1 MPHLTLE
8 YSANLA
14 TEESIGQL
22 CQALAQCLDA
32 QRETANEH
40 TNESGQRVYPR
51 GGIRVRA
58 LRCEQYCIADG
69 RADAAFLHANLKIG
83 AGRSEA
89 TKNATGDALFALIK
103 QHFADEFEQR
113 GLALSLEINEFSEA
127 GTWKHNNLHARLKAE

>member
-14 TEESIGQL
+14 DPQRLGEL
-22 CQALAQCLDA
+22 CKELAQRLDA
-32 QRETANEH
+32 QRENGE
-40 TNESGQRVYPR
+40 RVYPL

-69 RADAAFLHANLKIG
+69 RPDAAFLHANLKIG
-83 AGRSEA
+83 EGRPEA
-89 TKNATGDALFALIK
+89 VRKATGDALFALIK
-103 QHFADEFEQR
+103 QRFAEEFEHQ

-127 GTWKHNNLHARLKAE
+127 GTWKHNNLHARLKG

>member
-14 TEESIGQL
+14 NADSIGQL
-22 CQALAQCLDA
+22 CNALAQCLDA
-32 QRETANEH
+32 QRENE
-40 TNESGQRVYPR
+40 QRVYPL

-69 RADAAFLHANLKIG
+69 RPDAAFLHANLKIG

-89 TKNATGDALFALIK
+89 AKKATGEALFALIK
-103 QHFADEFEQR
+103 QHFATEFEQH

-127 GTWKHNNLHARLKAE
+127 GTWKHNNLHARLKA

>member
-14 TEESIGQL
+14 DEANIEQL
-22 CQALAQCLDA
+22 CTSLAACLDA
-32 QRETANEH
+32 QREND
-40 TNESGQRVYPR
+40 QRVFPL

-69 RADAAFLHANLKIG
+69 RPDAAFLHANLKIA
-83 AGRSEA
+83 AGRSDA
-89 TKNATGDALFALIK
+89 VKKATGHALFEAIK
-103 QHFADEFEQR
+103 QHFATEFEQH

-127 GTWKHNNLHARLKAE
+127 GTWKHNNLHARLKT